1 MNENLM
7 VNTSESAKD
16 EERIYTTVF
25 VNKRKTPVT
34 VMENGTRT
42 LLEVPPGQ
50 EFVVEQWSP
59 ETSYSPFSEVRY
71 LENDKVEVKR
81 NPNWK
86 PPKSWEG
93 KYPLDL
99 ENVDGSLVEAFYPMS
114 PNNPP
119 VNCYY
124 RIPRTVAIDLN
135 SPYIK
140 YRKISWMI
148 IKEKVQ
154 DPGNPNF
161 LIWSAKVEK
170 VMELRSKTELEEI
183 ERRIRARAKEQG
195 EREVESILR
204 GSGLK

>member
-7 VNTSESAKD
+7 LNTSESSKD
-16 EERIYTTVF
+16 EEPVYTTVF
-25 VNKRKTPVT
+25 VNKRKTPVR
-34 VMENGTRT
+34 VWDYDRD
-42 LLEVPPGQ
+42 LLELQPGQ
-50 EFVVEQWSP
+50 EFVIEQWSP
-59 ETSYSPFSEVRY
+59 ETTYSPFSEVRY

-81 NPNWK
+81 NPDWK

-93 KYPLDL
+93 KYLLTL
-99 ENVDGSLVEAFYPMS
+99 ENIDGP
-114 PNNPP
+114 PNQGIYTEGSSEPP
-119 VNCYY
+119 VAVYY
-124 RIPRTVAIDLN
+124 RIPRTVAIGLN
-135 SPYIK
+135 SPYIRF
-140 YRKISWMI
+140 RKITWKI
-148 IKEKVQ
+148 IKEKVT

-183 ERRIRARAKEQG
+183 ERRIRARAKELG

>member
-7 VNTSESAKD
+7 INTSESAKD
-16 EERIYTTVF
+16 EEKIYTTVF
-25 VNKRKTPVT
+25 INKRKTPVT

-50 EFVVEQWSP
+50 EFIVEQWSP
-59 ETSYSPFSEVRY
+59 ETTYSPFSEIRY

-81 NPNWK
+81 NPDWR

-93 KYPLDL
+93 KYLLDV
-99 ENVDGSLVEAFYPMS
+99 ENVDGSQVEAFYPMT

-119 VNCYY
+119 VHCYY
-124 RIPRTVAIDLN
+124 RIPRTIAIDLN

-140 YRKISWMI
+140 YRKISWKI
-148 IKEKVQ
+148 IKEKVT

-170 VMELRSKTELEEI
+170 LMELRSKTELEQI
-183 ERRIRARAKEQG
+183 EADFKRRAKERG
-195 EREVESILR
+195 EKEAEAYLR
-204 GSGLK
+204 HTGLK